1 MDGEERRATE
11 DALFAVLHDPSCSEE
26 EHKAARDE
34 LVLMHIPLVNY
45 IARPY
50 QGRGISREEL
60 TQVGIEGMIGTID
73 RFDPATGN
81 AFSTYATPS
90 ISGAIRH
97 YLRDRST
104 VIRIPRDAQQN
115 RARVLRA
122 TEEFTD
128 EHGKSPTIDELAT
141 LTSLESAEVLEAL
154 ESAHAWEP
162 DALDAEIPVASQS
175 SESDFTLVEDR
186 SALAEA
192 LTHLKP
198 DQRYVIIQRFLNGR
212 TQADVAADLGCTQMT
227 ISRLQRRALST
238 LKDILGE
245 DYLFS

>member
-1 MDGEERRATE
+1 MDGEQRRATE
-11 DALFAVLHDPSCSEE
+11 DSLFAILHDPRRTDVER
-26 EHKAARDE
+26 KAARDQ
-34 LVLMHIPLVNY
+34 LVVMHIPLVNY

-50 QGRGISREEL
+50 QGRGIPREEL

-73 RFDPATGN
+73 RFDPSTGY

-90 ISGAIRH
+90 ITGAIRH

-122 TEEFTD
+122 AEEYAE
-128 EHGKSPTIDELAT
+128 EHGKSPTVEQLAAR
-141 LTSLESAEVLEAL
+141 TSLESTEVLEAL
-154 ESAHAWEP
+154 ESAYAWEP
-162 DALDAEIPVASQS
+162 DALDSELPVASPAAD
-175 SESDFTLVEDR
+175 SEFALVEDR

-192 LTHLKP
+192 LTHLNP
-198 DQRYVIIQRFLNGR
+198 DQRYVIIQRFVNGR

-227 ISRLQRRALST
+227 VSRLQRSALAV
-238 LKDILGE
+238 LKDALGA
-245 DYLFS
+245 DYLLS

>member
-1 MDGEERRATE
+1 MDGDERRAAE
-11 DALFAVLHDPSCSEE
+11 DALFAVLHDPKVTDSQRQ
-26 EHKAARDE
+26 AARDE

-50 QGRGISREEL
+50 QGRGVTREEL

-73 RFDPATGN
+73 RFDPSTGN

-115 RARVLRA
+115 RARILRA
-122 TEEFTD
+122 AEEFAE
-128 EHGKSPTIDELAT
+128 EHGRSPTVDELAA
-141 LTSLESAEVLEAL
+141 LTSLESTQVLEAL
-154 ESAHAWEP
+154 DSAYAWEP
-162 DALDAEIPVASQS
+162 DALDTELPVASPS
-175 SESDFTLVEDR
+175 SEADFSLVEDR
-186 SALAEA
+186 SALAKA
-192 LTHLKP
+192 LTQLNP

-212 TQADVAADLGCTQMT
+212 TQADVAQDLGCTQMT
-227 ISRLQRRALST
+227 ISRLQRSALT
-238 LKDILGE
+238 VLKDTLGK
-245 DYLFS
+245 DYLVS